1 MTKRRRALG
10 ASLSPPASFISFA
23 APGAP
28 STPTP
33 AHEACTCCCAVSRNV
48 PKARRSQARQDRTM
62 ALACRSETSYLGGHW
77 PPSNISART
86 AMRLHRREFLH
97 LAASA
102 VALPALSGIARAQ
115 TYPERPVRLIVSA
128 AAGGPTDVVARI
140 IGQWLSE
147 RLGQQFLVENR
158 AGGSNNIGTEAVVR
172 SRGDGYTLLVAN
184 SVNAINA
191 SLFDRLNFYFIRDM
205 VPVASIAVVP
215 NVMEVHPSVPVMSV
229 SEFVAYAKANPAKL
243 NMGSGGN
250 GTPAHVAGELF
261 KLMTGVKMTH
271 VPYRGGAP
279 MLTDLLGGQVQV
291 AFETVALS
299 IDHIRTGRLRAL
311 GVTSAARWD
320 GLPGIPTVAEVLPG
334 FEASTWFGICA
345 PKNTPTEIIDKLNLE
360 TNAGLADPKVKAR
373 LNDLS
378 YVALPGSPAD
388 FGKLI
393 ATETEKWGKVIRAAN
408 IKAG

>member
-1 MTKRRRALG
+1 MKLPRRR
-10 ASLSPPASFISFA
+10 
-23 APGAP
+23 
-28 STPTP
+28 
-33 AHEACTCCCAVSRNV
+33 
-48 PKARRSQARQDRTM
+48 
-62 ALACRSETSYLGGHW
+62 
-77 PPSNISART
+77 
-86 AMRLHRREFLH
+86 FLH
-97 LAASA
+97 LAAGAAA
-102 VALPALSGIARAQ
+102 VPAVSRIARAQ
-115 TYPERPVRLIVSA
+115 TYPDRPVRLVVAA
-128 AAGGPTDVVARI
+128 AAGGPTDIVARI

-172 SRGDGYTLLVAN
+172 SRADGYTLLVAN

-191 SLFDRLNFYFIRDM
+191 SLFDRLNFNFIRDM

-215 NVMEVHPSVPVMSV
+215 NVMEVHPSVPAMSV

-291 AFETVALS
+291 AFEAVALS
-299 IDHIRTGRLRAL
+299 IDHIRAGRLRAL
-311 GVTSAARWD
+311 AVTSAIRWE
-320 GLPGIPTVAEVLPG
+320 GLPDIPTVSEVLPG

-345 PKNTPTEIIDKLNLE
+345 PKNTPAEIIDKLNAE
-360 TNAGLADPKVKAR
+360 TNAGLADPKIKAR
-373 LNDLS
+373 LNDLG
-378 YVALPGSPAD
+378 YVVLPGSPAN

-393 ATETEKWGKVIRAAN
+393 ADETEKWGKVIRAAN
-408 IKAG
+408 IKAQ

>member
-1 MTKRRRALG
+1 MKLPRRR
-10 ASLSPPASFISFA
+10 
-23 APGAP
+23 
-28 STPTP
+28 
-33 AHEACTCCCAVSRNV
+33 
-48 PKARRSQARQDRTM
+48 
-62 ALACRSETSYLGGHW
+62 
-77 PPSNISART
+77 
-86 AMRLHRREFLH
+86 FLH
-97 LAASA
+97 LAAGAAA
-102 VALPALSGIARAQ
+102 VPAVSRIARAQ
-115 TYPERPVRLIVSA
+115 TYPDRPVRLVVAA
-128 AAGGPTDVVARI
+128 AAGGPTDIVARI

-172 SRGDGYTLLVAN
+172 SRADGYTLLVAN

-191 SLFDRLNFYFIRDM
+191 SLFDRLNFNFIRDM

-215 NVMEVHPSVPVMSV
+215 NVMEVHPSVPAMSV

-291 AFETVALS
+291 SFEAVALS
-299 IDHIRTGRLRAL
+299 IDHIRAGRLRAL
-311 GVTSAARWD
+311 AVTSAIRWE
-320 GLPGIPTVAEVLPG
+320 GLPDIPTVSEVLPG

-345 PKNTPTEIIDKLNLE
+345 PKNTPAEIIDKLNAE
-360 TNAGLADPKVKAR
+360 TNAGLADPKIKAR
-373 LNDLS
+373 LNDLG
-378 YVALPGSPAD
+378 YVVLPGSPAN

-393 ATETEKWGKVIRAAN
+393 ADETEKWGKVIRAAN
-408 IKAG
+408 IKAQ

>member
-1 MTKRRRALG
+1 MKLPRRR
-10 ASLSPPASFISFA
+10 
-23 APGAP
+23 
-28 STPTP
+28 
-33 AHEACTCCCAVSRNV
+33 
-48 PKARRSQARQDRTM
+48 
-62 ALACRSETSYLGGHW
+62 
-77 PPSNISART
+77 
-86 AMRLHRREFLH
+86 FLH
-97 LAASA
+97 LAAGAATVPA
-102 VALPALSGIARAQ
+102 VSRIARAQ
-115 TYPERPVRLIVSA
+115 TYPDRPVRLVVAA
-128 AAGGPTDVVARI
+128 AAGGPTDIVARI

-172 SRGDGYTLLVAN
+172 SRADGYTLLVAN

-191 SLFDRLNFYFIRDM
+191 SLFDRLNFNFTRDM

-271 VPYRGGAP
+271 VPYRGGGP

-291 AFETVALS
+291 AFETVSLS
-299 IDHIRTGRLRAL
+299 IDHIRAGRLRAL
-311 GVTSAARWD
+311 AVTSATRWE
-320 GLPGIPTVAEVLPG
+320 GLPDIPTVSEVLSG

-345 PKNTPTEIIDKLNLE
+345 PKNTPAEIIDKLNKE
-360 TNAGLADPKVKAR
+360 IKAGLDDPKLKAR
-373 LNDLS
+373 LADLGNVPLS
-378 YVALPGSPAD
+378 MTPSD
-388 FGKLI
+388 FGKFI
-393 ATETEKWGKVIRAAN
+393 ADETEKWGKVIRAAN
-408 IKAG
+408 IKAQ

>member
-1 MTKRRRALG
+1 MKLPRRR
-10 ASLSPPASFISFA
+10 
-23 APGAP
+23 
-28 STPTP
+28 
-33 AHEACTCCCAVSRNV
+33 
-48 PKARRSQARQDRTM
+48 
-62 ALACRSETSYLGGHW
+62 
-77 PPSNISART
+77 
-86 AMRLHRREFLH
+86 FLH
-97 LAASA
+97 LAAGAATVPA
-102 VALPALSGIARAQ
+102 VSRIARAQ
-115 TYPERPVRLIVSA
+115 TYPDRPVRLVVAA
-128 AAGGPTDVVARI
+128 AAGGPTDIVARI

-172 SRGDGYTLLVAN
+172 SRADGYTLLVAN

-191 SLFDRLNFYFIRDM
+191 SLFDRLNFNFTRDM

-271 VPYRGGAP
+271 VPYRGGGP

-291 AFETVALS
+291 AFETVSLS
-299 IDHIRTGRLRAL
+299 IDHIRAGRLRAL
-311 GVTSAARWD
+311 AVTSATRWE
-320 GLPGIPTVAEVLPG
+320 GLPDIPTVSEVLPG

-345 PKNTPTEIIDKLNLE
+345 PKNTPAEIIDKLNKE
-360 TNAGLADPKVKAR
+360 IKAGLDDPKLKAR
-373 LNDLS
+373 LADLGNVPLS
-378 YVALPGSPAD
+378 MTPSD
-388 FGKLI
+388 FGKFI
-393 ATETEKWGKVIRAAN
+393 ADETEKWGKVIRAAN
-408 IKAG
+408 IKAQ